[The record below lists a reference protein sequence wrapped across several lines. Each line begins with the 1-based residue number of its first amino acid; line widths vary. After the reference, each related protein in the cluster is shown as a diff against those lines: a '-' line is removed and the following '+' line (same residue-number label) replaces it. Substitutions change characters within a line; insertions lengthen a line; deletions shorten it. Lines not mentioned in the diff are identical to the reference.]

1 MLQCATMN
9 RIKRVPVAQLDRV
22 TDSDSVG
29 HGFESHRVRQTNLFC
44 TAKEVYLI
52 LFLCVPN
59 RSSKKQDLF
68 LIKAGSENP
77 NDEDM
82 LRQES
87 MKAERIINDGGSLMK
102 NNTEINSCKTV
113 LVTGASGGSGGALAR
128 LLLERG
134 YRVFGCDLRAASIE
148 HPEFHALNVDVTSEQ
163 SVQKAFNIVA
173 GETDALR
180 AIVNTSGIMFMGS
193 LIEEPPG
200 RLEQIVSVNLL
211 GTDRINRVFFPLIEN
226 GRGRIINFSSEYGKY
241 TTIPFNAFYT
251 ISKHAVESYADG
263 LRRELQYLGIPVI
276 TVRPGA
282 FKTDMEKST
291 EEIFFRIKNNSTHYE
306 KILERMEPL
315 MNIGKRNAKQPEI
328 MAEAVLKA
336 IEAKKPKRV
345 YSCNHNFLVTLLST
359 LPERLTDRIFYFL
372 FRN

>member
-1 MLQCATMN
+1 
-9 RIKRVPVAQLDRV
+9 
-22 TDSDSVG
+22 
-29 HGFESHRVRQTNLFC
+29 
-44 TAKEVYLI
+44 
-52 LFLCVPN
+52 
-59 RSSKKQDLF
+59 
-68 LIKAGSENP
+68 
-77 NDEDM
+77 M

-87 MKAERIINDGGSLMK
+87 MKAEQIVNDGGSLMK

-113 LVTGASGGSGGALAR
+113 LVTGASGGLGGALAR

-134 YRVFGCDLRAASIE
+134 YCVFGCDLRAASIE

-163 SVQKAFNIVA
+163 SVQKAFDIVA
-173 GETDALR
+173 GETDALS

-251 ISKHAVESYADG
+251 ISKHAVESYSDG

-291 EEIFFRIKNNSTHYE
+291 EEIFLRIKNNSTHYG

-336 IEAKKPKRV
+336 IEAKNRNGFIPAII
-345 YSCNHNFLVTLLST
+345 
-359 LPERLTDRIFYFL
+359 IFG
-372 FRN
+372 